1 MESRKNLR
9 LSVIV
14 ETRLMYAI
22 NEWFWS
28 LTSSLYEKNDKKSSM
43 ADLGRYSKNPQA
55 AFLPILKKKTAKNQ
69 VFAGVVAQKPALQ
82 PNHA

>member
-1 MESRKNLR
+1 
-9 LSVIV
+9 
-14 ETRLMYAI
+14 
-22 NEWFWS
+22 
-28 LTSSLYEKNDKKSSM
+28 M